1 MPVDSEKNTMVYCK
15 FSNTAYLFMK
25 KYTAFTGSS
34 VADFVRQAVGEK
46 IMRLGQIKFEEFN
59 NDNIQEN

>member
-1 MPVDSEKNTMVYCK
+1 MPVDTDKNTMVYCK

-25 KYTAFTGSS
+25 KYSAFTGSS

-46 IMRLGQIKFEEFN
+46 IMRLGQLNFEELQ
-59 NDNIQEN
+59 NDKI

>member
-1 MPVDSEKNTMVYCK
+1 MVDSEKNTMVYCK